1 MKIISLK
8 DNKNFI
14 LRFLDIPF
22 IIEDNP
28 ISKFFVSFSV
38 LIKII
43 LDLPLFTK
51 YLYRLVDFI
60 HKKLYE
66 IEEILFIDNQNES
79 NLSFY
84 FYLDLLIKYE
94 ENIINY
100 EYTMEFIKKFNQMKN
115 NNNNYFYKIIKSKI
129 VLELISNFKETNIY
143 NSKYDKEIK
152 QIQNKNIN
160 IIRVCIY
167 IFSNNSINLNDKDIL
182 FKGLDEIYI
191 EIINSLIKNN
201 KLKDYNYT
209 INIFKQLDI
218 ENIDLS
224 LYMFNEI
231 SKTLKANENYINE
244 QKILTKEDL
253 FSEAKINFHYF
264 LLKLKKIYF
273 QIFSLYI

>member
-100 EYTMEFIKKFNQMKN
+100 EYTMEFIKTFNQMKN
-115 NNNNYFYKIIKSKI
+115 NNNNIFIK
-129 VLELISNFKETNIY
+129 
-143 NSKYDKEIK
+143 
-152 QIQNKNIN
+152 
-160 IIRVCIY
+160 
-167 IFSNNSINLNDKDIL
+167 
-182 FKGLDEIYI
+182 
-191 EIINSLIKNN
+191 
-201 KLKDYNYT
+201 
-209 INIFKQLDI
+209 
-218 ENIDLS
+218 
-224 LYMFNEI
+224 
-231 SKTLKANENYINE
+231 
-244 QKILTKEDL
+244 
-253 FSEAKINFHYF
+253 
-264 LLKLKKIYF
+264 
-273 QIFSLYI
+273 